1 MGPIHPVWGAN
12 ISFCSP
18 DLQACFPARQ
28 RRKARRLRDER
39 RNDGVTVTVDH
50 GIKEASTLV
59 TIKMRIKHAE
69 TNVTDEMTETR
80 FPEIRSAEDL
90 RVKQIK
96 NPTAEA
102 VPERDTSK
110 SVNQGK
116 KSKANRIAINI
127 GADGQIGMIPAKFI
141 VNQSDRTR
149 TTTRR
154 LTESLVQLRDA
165 EERSD
170 REIPVSVNADH
181 AHRRRQLRLALRRT
195 STPQLQLEL
204 ANSQRTRKARPPLN
218 IK

>member
-1 MGPIHPVWGAN
+1 M
-12 ISFCSP
+12 
-18 DLQACFPARQ
+18 
-28 RRKARRLRDER
+28 
-39 RNDGVTVTVDH
+39 
-50 GIKEASTLV
+50 
-59 TIKMRIKHAE
+59 
-69 TNVTDEMTETR
+69 TDEMTETR
-80 FPEIRSAEDL
+80 FPEIRSAENL

-96 NPTAEA
+96 SPTAEA

-110 SVNQGK
+110 SVSQGK

-141 VNQSDRTR
+141 VNQSDRIR

-170 REIPVSVNADH
+170 REIPVNVNADH

>member
-1 MGPIHPVWGAN
+1 
-12 ISFCSP
+12 
-18 DLQACFPARQ
+18 
-28 RRKARRLRDER
+28 
-39 RNDGVTVTVDH
+39 
-50 GIKEASTLV
+50 
-59 TIKMRIKHAE
+59 MRIKHAE

-80 FPEIRSAEDL
+80 FPEIRGAENL

-96 NPTAEA
+96 NPIAEA

-110 SVNQGK
+110 SVSQGK
-116 KSKANRIAINI
+116 KSKANRIAIKI
-127 GADGQIGMIPAKFI
+127 GADGQIGMTSAKFI
-141 VNQSDRTR
+141 VNQSDRIR

-170 REIPVSVNADH
+170 REKSVNVNADH

-195 STPQLQLEL
+195 STQQLQLGL

>member
-1 MGPIHPVWGAN
+1 
-12 ISFCSP
+12 
-18 DLQACFPARQ
+18 
-28 RRKARRLRDER
+28 
-39 RNDGVTVTVDH
+39 
-50 GIKEASTLV
+50 
-59 TIKMRIKHAE
+59 
-69 TNVTDEMTETR
+69 
-80 FPEIRSAEDL
+80 
-90 RVKQIK
+90 
-96 NPTAEA
+96 EA

-110 SVNQGK
+110 SVSQGK

-154 LTESLVQLRDA
+154 LMESLVQLRDA

-170 REIPVSVNADH
+170 REIPVNVNADH